1 MAWSEAMRLRYAEK
15 MRAWNLENK
24 PWERVRNPGPKTPA
38 GKAAVSLNGLKD
50 GARSRDGARSLAE
63 WLESLRRL
71 MG

>member
-24 PWERVRNPGPKTPA
+24 PWERVKNPGPKTPA
-38 GKAAVSLNGLKD
+38 GKAAVSRNALKD
-50 GARSRDGARSLAE
+50 GARCRDTSLVE
-63 WLESLRRL
+63 WLDSVKRL